1 MGNKVI
7 KSVSFNQT
15 VADDKAMLK
24 HFSRKNFSGYVK
36 KLIMMDMKARGV
48 ETEIVE
54 LAVIEKP
61 TIPSPR
67 EQIEQLKKQRSES
80 KQPAP
85 PKINLPRP

>member
-36 KLIMMDMKARGV
+36 KLILIDMKARGM
-48 ETEIVE
+48 EDVE
-54 LAVIEKP
+54 LSIIEKP
-61 TIPSPR
+61 SIPSPR
-67 EQIEQLKKQRSES
+67 EQIDLMKKQRSES
-80 KQPAP
+80 KQQPAP
-85 PKINLPRP
+85 PKINLPKP